1 VEKSPAPSLLPV
13 FRSQQQAELLALVL
27 GDPAVE
33 HSLTELAAHTGV
45 PYPSV
50 HREIE
55 RAQAAGLVR
64 SRLVGRT
71 KLISADTASPYY
83 SGLSDVLVK
92 AFGVTWVLGQ
102 ALAGIADIDAAYVYG
117 SWADR
122 FSGES
127 GERPVGDIDVLVLG
141 SPDRDELYAALSA
154 AEARLGRPVQ
164 ATVRAAEWLA
174 EGSGSFHDTVAGRS
188 MVPVPLGPTGTGQAA
203 RKPVPAAR
211 PRRRAAPSPAPT
223 ERRPR

>member
-1 VEKSPAPSLLPV
+1 MEKSPAPSLLPV

-33 HSLTELAAHTGV
+33 HSLTELAARTGV

-71 KLISADTASPYY
+71 RLISADTTSPYY

-117 SWADR
+117 SWAAR

-127 GERPVGDIDVLVLG
+127 GERPVGDVDVLVLG
-141 SPDRDELYAALSA
+141 TPDRDELYAALSA

-174 EGSGSFHDTVAGRS
+174 EGSGSFHDTVAGRP
-188 MVPVPLGPTGTGQAA
+188 MVPLGPTGTGEAA
-203 RKPVPAAR
+203 RKPAPAAR

-223 ERRPR
+223 ARRPR